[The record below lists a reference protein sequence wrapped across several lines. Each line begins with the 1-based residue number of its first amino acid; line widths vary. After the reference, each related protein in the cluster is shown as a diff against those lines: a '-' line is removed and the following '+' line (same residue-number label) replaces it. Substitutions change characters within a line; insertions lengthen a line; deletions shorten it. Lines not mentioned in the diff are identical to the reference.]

1 MALTQPDSQQKINLS
16 APNRKWKAAEK
27 SLNSSALCNPGP
39 AVFAVRGG
47 WSYFFISW
55 THIPLSCNVGCY
67 RQTCCFVFLS
77 ATNSTER
84 RQNCQN
90 MACLR
95 WKNSEIPN
103 FAKTTHL
110 GQAWVLRN
118 ENNPLFQLRMAEDT
132 GTQQSRSSSSICI
145 SNPWAP
151 EHKSNSS
158 VKATPWQNQPQL
170 LSVIW
175 MRSIFKICSLTQ
187 PGNHNSVIQAGIIPK
202 M

>member
-16 APNRKWKAAEK
+16 TPNRKWKAAEK

-95 WKNSEIPN
+95 WKNSKIPN

-118 ENNPLFQLRMAEDT
+118 KNNLYFSWGWQKTRALNNPGPPAPSAFPILGL
-132 GTQQSRSSSSICI
+132 QST
-145 SNPWAP
+145 NL
-151 EHKSNSS
+151 
-158 VKATPWQNQPQL
+158 TPLWKQHLGKTSHSFSQ
-170 LSVIW
+170 
-175 MRSIFKICSLTQ
+175 
-187 PGNHNSVIQAGIIPK
+187 
-202 M
+202 